1 MSVDPYFE
9 TLKDKIKISQTIKSI
24 NYNYACVLYLD
35 FDGAIVYLIKC
46 FQIIWYNINTCVSP
60 ADSSNFCTV
69 WRVNSYIY
77 FLFTYCKVVG
87 CASGVGLP
95 PVALSP
101 SFLDKGVGTGP
112 VST

>member
-46 FQIIWYNINTCVSP
+46 FQRIWYNINT
-60 ADSSNFCTV
+60 
-69 WRVNSYIY
+69 RV
-77 FLFTYCKVVG
+77 
-87 CASGVGLP
+87 
-95 PVALSP
+95 
-101 SFLDKGVGTGP
+101 
-112 VST
+112 